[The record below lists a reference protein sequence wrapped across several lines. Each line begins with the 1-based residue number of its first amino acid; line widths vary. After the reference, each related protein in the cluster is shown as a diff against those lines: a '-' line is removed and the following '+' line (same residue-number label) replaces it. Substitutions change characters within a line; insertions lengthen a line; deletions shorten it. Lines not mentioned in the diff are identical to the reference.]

1 MWGES
6 TAADGTPIFNFREIV
21 NSVGLAAKQAVAV
34 GRDGVYFFN
43 RRGVY
48 HTNGGDPTLLSD
60 KITPLWRGD
69 PDVYYQGDPINMA
82 QIALTRMAWIDEQL
96 YVAVA
101 TGTSTTN
108 DRLLMFDTQHQWWT
122 VYDIAASALAPFRR
136 VDSDELHHGFAAGAN
151 RVGHLNRGSVVD
163 RTNTPITSRWR
174 SGWSDYDIPQQK
186 TVRETKVWGSGAA
199 TVSFST
205 DFNGAQTDSR
215 NALFGVSATWPT
227 TGTWGDWIAANG
239 GLWPGGGQI
248 ADVMIRRAVRG
259 TVFATQ
265 IANSPSFGT
274 WSLHRVLRN
283 MREIRGGSVR

>member
-1 MWGES
+1 
-6 TAADGTPIFNFREIV
+6 
-21 NSVGLAAKQAVAV
+21 
-34 GRDGVYFFN
+34 
-43 RRGVY
+43 
-48 HTNGGDPTLLSD
+48 
-60 KITPLWRGD
+60 
-69 PDVYYQGDPINMA
+69 
-82 QIALTRMAWIDEQL
+82 
-96 YVAVA
+96 
-101 TGTSTTN
+101 
-108 DRLLMFDTQHQWWT
+108 
-122 VYDIAASALAPFRR
+122 
-136 VDSDELHHGFAAGAN
+136 
-151 RVGHLNRGSVVD
+151 VD